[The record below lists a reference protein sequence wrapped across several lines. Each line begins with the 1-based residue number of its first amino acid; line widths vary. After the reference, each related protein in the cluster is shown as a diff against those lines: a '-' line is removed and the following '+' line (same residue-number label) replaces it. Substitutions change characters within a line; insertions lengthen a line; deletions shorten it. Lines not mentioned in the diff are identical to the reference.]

1 MFLKRP
7 KAPLRIQPPLIPVI
21 DVVFNLLIFFMLLP
35 STAAGEGY
43 LTTNLPTSSGPVAGK
58 PQLTEVRLRVQLYDV
73 SPNGEYID
81 NAKNEY
87 CSIEV
92 EGKKLGGDFNA
103 LQAYFEEKR
112 SQGLSPT
119 TPILLAPTMPTL
131 HKWVVRAF
139 DAAVA
144 ARFTNVQFAV
154 PYE

>member
-1 MFLKRP
+1 MAIKVRP
-7 KAPLRIQPPLIPVI
+7 KQALMSLPMIPVI
-21 DVVFNLLIFFMLLP
+21 SVVFNLLMVFIMAP
-35 STAAGEGY
+35 SASSREGY

-58 PQLTEVRLRVQLYDV
+58 PQLTEVNIRVKLFDV

-92 EGKKLGGDFNA
+92 EGRNLGSDFDA
-103 LQAYFEEKR
+103 LQKFLEEKR
-112 SQGLSPT
+112 AQGLSET

-131 HKWVVRAF
+131 HEWVVRAF

-144 ARFTNVQFAV
+144 ARFTKIQFAV
-154 PYE
+154 PYV